1 MMSVVSSMIASS
13 QSALAFARPVP
24 ATPALWCDSSERR
37 HHHQALPSS
46 GFTERIVHHERISG
60 HMDWPDDMSLLAT
73 LPGTM
78 TIIAKDCTPRC
89 GKKRNE
95 EKAAH
100 GRFSST
106 LSMFPGALFGKILE
120 FGRRSYTEGPG

>member
-1 MMSVVSSMIASS
+1 
-13 QSALAFARPVP
+13 
-24 ATPALWCDSSERR
+24 
-37 HHHQALPSS
+37 
-46 GFTERIVHHERISG
+46 
-60 HMDWPDDMSLLAT
+60 MDWPDDMSLLAT
-73 LPGTM
+73 LLGTM

-106 LSMFPGALFGKILE
+106 LSMFPGALFGKIPE